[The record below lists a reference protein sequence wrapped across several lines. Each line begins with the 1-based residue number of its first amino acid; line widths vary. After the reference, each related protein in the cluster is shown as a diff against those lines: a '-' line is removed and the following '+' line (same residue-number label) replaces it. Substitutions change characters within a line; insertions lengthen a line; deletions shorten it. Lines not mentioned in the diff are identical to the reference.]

1 MSLPSSAGSENKEA
15 LRQIVARIKAAV
27 AEENQLLAAASFS
40 GFDRIIA
47 RKDQLAIELSRCAKR
62 IDAGAVDGET
72 RALLDEAAKA
82 LGSNADLLRR
92 HIEAVSE
99 VASLICNVLV
109 NASSDGTYTSSVAG
123 RGARV

>member
-1 MSLPSSAGSENKEA
+1 MSLPGSASSESKDA
-15 LRQIVARIKAAV
+15 LQQIVDRIKAV
-27 AEENQLLAAASFS
+27 VEEEKQLLATVSFN
-40 GFDRIIA
+40 GLDRLIA

-62 IDAGAVDGET
+62 IDTRLVDGET

-99 VASLICNVLV
+99 VASLICSVLV
-109 NASSDGTYTSSVAG
+109 NASSDGTYTSSIAS
-123 RGARV
+123 RGTRV